1 MRIAVSTILQGL
13 PPAPCHSRCVQVLML
28 TDAKVPDKGPDISL
42 LVRDA
47 CEPGPAADVLTVISW
62 TLQQHLTALSIGP
75 LAAPCPND
83 VLVTLATLT
92 NLESL
97 HLQVCA
103 QTYTHT

>member
-1 MRIAVSTILQGL
+1 
-13 PPAPCHSRCVQVLML
+13 ML
-28 TDAKVPDKGPDISL
+28 TDAKVPEKGPDISL

-92 NLESL
+92 NLQSL
-97 HLQVCA
+97 QLQVSTCIFWIYA
-103 QTYTHT
+103 REHRYEECLC

>member
-1 MRIAVSTILQGL
+1 MLQ
-13 PPAPCHSRCVQVLML
+13 VML
-28 TDAKVPDKGPDISL
+28 LNDIKVPPTGPQLSL

-92 NLESL
+92 NLQSL
-97 HLQVCA
+97 QLQVGSLLC
-103 QTYTHT
+103 